1 MRINIAKK
9 VGKGYKSFWNF
20 KGRYKVCK
28 GSRASKKST
37 TTAQWIIY
45 NMMKYPLSNTLVI
58 RQMFNTHLDST
69 WTQLKWATKN
79 LGVADLWDFKKSP
92 LSATYR
98 PTGQKILFR
107 GLDDPMS
114 ITSITVEHG
123 YLCWCWWE
131 EAYQVKSEDAFNKV
145 DMSIRGELP
154 PGYFKQ
160 HIVTFNPWSD
170 RHWLKKRFFDVG
182 DEDVLAITTNYL
194 CNEFL
199 GDDDKKVFEKMRDNP
214 WSDRHWLKKR
224 FFDVGDEDV
233 LAITTNYLCNEFL
246 GDDDKK
252 VFEKMRD
259 KNPERY
265 RVEGLGNWGI
275 VDGLV
280 FSNWRVETFQSKD
293 LNGELLLGLDFGFT
307 NDPTAII
314 SSIIDEDNKRLYV
327 FDEFFKKGLLNNQ
340 IADILLLG
348 LDFGFTN
355 DPTAII
361 SSIIDE
367 DNKRLYVFDEF
378 FKKGLLNNQIADI
391 LIKKGYSKSIII
403 ADSAEQKSIEEI
415 RRCGVRRIKEAV
427 KGQGS
432 VLQGIQKLQQYEIII
447 HPSCINLIEEFE
459 NYSWAQDK
467 DGTGINKPVDMFNHG
482 IDALRYSLQC
492 VERRPKLRTLERGSF

>member
-199 GDDDKKVFEKMRDNP
+199 GDDDKKVFEKMRD
-214 WSDRHWLKKR
+214 
-224 FFDVGDEDV
+224 
-233 LAITTNYLCNEFL
+233 
-246 GDDDKK
+246 
-252 VFEKMRD
+252 

-293 LNGELLLGLDFGFT
+293 LNGE
-307 NDPTAII
+307 
-314 SSIIDEDNKRLYV
+314 
-327 FDEFFKKGLLNNQ
+327 
-340 IADILLLG
+340 LLLG